1 MTLGAMSKA
10 IPFLTVP
17 EKLDGSMVGDMGFDP
32 MGLSDIQTDL
42 RYSNYD
48 NFISDESLSL
58 PGIVGLMDQIQA
70 QTGLHVDESSGWHVA
85 VKDKNDFWADPI
97 VINNESG
104 RHPLTG
110 RNSWLLA
117 QCQLAPGIGICAVT
131 R

>member
-1 MTLGAMSKA
+1 
-10 IPFLTVP
+10 
-17 EKLDGSMVGDMGFDP
+17 
-32 MGLSDIQTDL
+32 
-42 RYSNYD
+42 
-48 NFISDESLSL
+48 
-58 PGIVGLMDQIQA
+58 MDQIQA